1 MVAFGRRKSAKLINL
16 CQAQSSPRSSSCS
29 WQHHNLTPLSV
40 SPPPLHSSLPAKESA
55 KIIII
60 TNPAEI
66 SKQEGGREVGAGP
79 ALLRLINKRV
89 VGQQEHREKG
99 GEGGTRGDC
108 CKRKVLIMKIK
119 NN

>member
-1 MVAFGRRKSAKLINL
+1 MSGAELPKKFELLLAAP
-16 CQAQSSPRSSSCS
+16 QPD
-29 WQHHNLTPLSV
+29 TPLRI
-40 SPPPLHSSLPAKESA
+40 PPPLHSSLPAKESA

-66 SKQEGGREVGAGP
+66 SKQEAGRWGAGP

>member
-1 MVAFGRRKSAKLINL
+1 MG
-16 CQAQSSPRSSSCS
+16 
-29 WQHHNLTPLSV
+29 
-40 SPPPLHSSLPAKESA
+40 
-55 KIIII
+55 
-60 TNPAEI
+60 
-66 SKQEGGREVGAGP
+66 GP

-89 VGQQEHREKG
+89 VGQHEHREKG